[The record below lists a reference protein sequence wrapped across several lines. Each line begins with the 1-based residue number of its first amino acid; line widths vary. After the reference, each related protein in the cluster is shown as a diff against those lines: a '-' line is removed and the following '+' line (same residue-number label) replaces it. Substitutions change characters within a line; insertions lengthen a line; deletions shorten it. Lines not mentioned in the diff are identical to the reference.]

1 MRSGSCFRE
10 TFDYEMHLIGQE
22 GKEPPKEWVGKAMA
36 TIVEY
41 SSHKQAVNAYPAK
54 IVSPP
59 APRECCSTSTVPV
72 GEIQEQ
78 HGWPF
83 VYLRC
88 EVCGYTVRYFA
99 PHEGLLETRRSWRGL
114 AAPRR
119 MWINGKAT

>member
-1 MRSGSCFRE
+1 
-10 TFDYEMHLIGQE
+10 
-22 GKEPPKEWVGKAMA
+22 MA

-41 SSHKQAVNAYPAK
+41 SSRKQAVNAYPAK

-59 APRECCSTSTVPV
+59 APRECCSTSTAQV

-88 EVCGYTVRYFA
+88 GVCGYTVRHFA
-99 PHEGLLETRRSWRGL
+99 PREGLLETRRSWR
-114 AAPRR
+114 APAGTRR
-119 MWINGKAT
+119 MWPSGRVT